1 MSLERMVILPR
12 EAKESSGDYSS
23 RVLRYNIMQL
33 NLEPGE
39 ILNDNQL
46 ASALQVSRTPI
57 REAFMCLRSQR
68 LIESYPQSHSFVT
81 KINLRY
87 VDEDIFLRHAVE
99 CRIIAEAIKAATSAD
114 IASMQINLAQ
124 QKQALDLGNHRA
136 FIQLD
141 RDFHHCFFMIVKK
154 PLCWENL
161 QQITT
166 HHMRIQP
173 LVVGI
178 GDNNVEMLVPYREHC
193 AIFNSLVNG
202 ELPQNFNQFLY
213 KHIGYRR
220 LLPAL
225 ISQYPS
231 YFEQIDISVFD
242 G

>member
-87 VDEDIFLRHAVE
+87 VDEDIFLRHTVE

-114 IASMQINLAQ
+114 IASMQINLA
-124 QKQALDLGNHRA
+124 
-136 FIQLD
+136 
-141 RDFHHCFFMIVKK
+141 
-154 PLCWENL
+154 
-161 QQITT
+161 QITT

>member
-57 REAFMCLRSQR
+57 SEAFMCLRSQR

-99 CRIIAEAIKAATSAD
+99 RRIIAEAIKAATSAD

-136 FIQLD
+136 FSIHSIGSRFSSL
-141 RDFHHCFFMIVKK
+141 FFYD
-154 PLCWENL
+154 C
-161 QQITT
+161 
-166 HHMRIQP
+166 
-173 LVVGI
+173 
-178 GDNNVEMLVPYREHC
+178 
-193 AIFNSLVNG
+193 
-202 ELPQNFNQFLY
+202 
-213 KHIGYRR
+213 
-220 LLPAL
+220 
-225 ISQYPS
+225 
-231 YFEQIDISVFD
+231 
-242 G
+242 